1 MNCYFK
7 IIFPLNIEDG
17 FVYEYDSEIKKG
29 VRVEVDLCGER
40 KIGIVW
46 KKTEKPFFKTKRIK
60 KIIDEKPLLDE
71 SLIKT
76 IQFTS
81 IYYNAPLGM
90 VIRSAFPKKLFQQ
103 KNLDIELDT
112 EINWGKKP
120 TFSEEQEKAYHEI
133 VPYIEDNTFQTFL
146 LFGVPGSGKTEL
158 CLRLIEYVLKNEG
171 SVLVLVP
178 EILIT
183 SQLIKIFSERFGEK
197 AVDVNHSRLTPKQR
211 FNVWCKAKIG
221 TIKVLIGT
229 RSSIFVPLKNIK
241 LIIVDNE
248 QDESYK
254 QENIPLYNAK
264 DVAIMRAKYSHISIV
279 LVSATPSLESL
290 WKAKNGEYKL
300 IELKKRIQDRRQ
312 SRLLANTEGVCQN
325 VPLPQIKVVSLG
337 KNLITPIAKRE
348 MRNTLRNQ
356 KSTVVLIN
364 RRGFSSFI
372 ICRECGYIFKCSKCS
387 VSLAYYKDKGFLKC
401 HFCGTTYPLPNMCPR
416 CGGFQLI
423 PWGTGTEKMEKSIKA
438 IFPQSYII
446 RVDRNTMSKKK
457 GFQKIL
463 KEIKEE
469 KADIIVGTQ
478 MLSKGHSWP
487 HIGLVVVASFEALLS
502 SPDVRAMEKAV
513 SLVIQTSGIVGTGKV
528 IVQSL
533 NPDNPLFEYIEK
545 NDWKSFAEKELK
557 DRQTLL
563 YPPFVHLI
571 KFIFQGRGEKKVER
585 QVQKFTSLLRTKED
599 LVYGP
604 IKAPIGMIK
613 NKFRY
618 QVLIKTND
626 VENTLKKINEIK
638 TKGIKTMCD
647 VDPMSFF

>member
-1 MNCYFK
+1 VTCYFK
-7 IIFPLNIEDG
+7 VIFPLNVEDG
-17 FVYEYDSEIKKG
+17 FVYEHDSEIKKG
-29 VRVEVDLCGER
+29 VRVEVDLRGEK

-46 KKTEKPFFKTKRIK
+46 KKTEKPFFKTKKIE
-60 KIIDEKPLLDE
+60 KIIDEKPLIDE

-90 VIRSAFPKKLFQQ
+90 VVKSAFPKKLFQQ
-103 KNLDIELDT
+103 QNLNIQSDT
-112 EINWGKKP
+112 EISWGEKP
-120 TFSEEQEKAYHEI
+120 AFSEEQEKAYHEI
-133 VPYIEDNTFQTFL
+133 VPHIEDNTFQTFL
-146 LFGVPGSGKTEL
+146 LFGAPGSGKTEL
-158 CLRLIEYVLKNEG
+158 CLGLIEYVLKNKG

-197 AVDVNHSRLTPKQR
+197 VVDVNHSRLTPKQR

-254 QENIPLYNAK
+254 QENTPLYNAK
-264 DVAIMRAKYSHISIV
+264 DVAIMRAKYSYTSIV
-279 LVSATPSLESL
+279 LVSATPCLESL
-290 WKAKNGEYKL
+290 WKAKTGEYKL
-300 IELKKRIQDRRQ
+300 IEIKKRIQ
-312 SRLLANTEGVCQN
+312 ANAKGICQN
-325 VPLPQIKVVSLG
+325 VLLPQIKVVSLG

-387 VSLAYYKDKGFLKC
+387 VSLTYYKDEHLLKC
-401 HFCGTTYPLPNMCPR
+401 HFCGATYPLPNICPR

-446 RVDRNTMSKKK
+446 RVDKNTMSKKK
-457 GFQKIL
+457 DFQKIL
-463 KEIKEE
+463 REMEEE

-478 MLSKGHSWP
+478 MLSKGHNWP
-487 HIGLVVVASFEALLS
+487 HIELVVVASFEALIS
-502 SPDVRAMEKAV
+502 SPDIRAMEKAV
-513 SLVIQTSGIVGTGKV
+513 SLVIQTSGIISRKTPGKV
-528 IVQSL
+528 VIQSL
-533 NPDNPLFEYIEK
+533 NPDNPLFEYMKK

-571 KFIFQGRGEKKVER
+571 KFIFQGRGEKKVK
-585 QVQKFTSLLRTKED
+585 QQAQKFTSLLRTKEN

-626 VENTLKKINEIK
+626 VKNTLKKINEIK
-638 TKGIKTMCD
+638 TKDIKTICD